1 MFSNALFSP
10 AKSGDMKSDRKHPSF
25 ERLLSIAEG
34 AGFKGPTALAG
45 VLDQSEQVVNN
56 WSRRGVSKAG
66 AISAQQK
73 LGCSSNWVLDG
84 LMPKMLTDE
93 PQAQASPL
101 TDLIKRLSHALEDV
115 EAANRPLIAHA
126 IKTWADTPE
135 QWELL
140 AQQLRNL
147 GVDMGPASA
156 APQAE
161 ARTPTFAQPHRDI
174 EYVAGKRVHHG
185 EIDRRSAPERRH
197 EQQD

>member
-45 VLDQSEQVVNN
+45 VLEQSEQVVNN

-66 AISAQQK
+66 AIAAQQK

-84 LMPKMLTDE
+84 SFPKMLTDE
-93 PQAQASPL
+93 PQAKASPL
-101 TDLIKRLSHALEDV
+101 AELIQRLSRALENV
-115 EAANRPLIAHA
+115 EAANRPLITHA
-126 IKTWADTPE
+126 IKTWADTPD

-147 GVDMGPASA
+147 GVDMGLAS
-156 APQAE
+156 PETQVE
-161 ARTPTFAQPHRDI
+161 TRTPTLAQPRRDI
-174 EYVAGKRVHHG
+174 EYVAGKRVHNG
-185 EIDRRSAPERRH
+185 EIDRRSVEERRH